1 MAMTRLELL
10 KDRLRRYLIA
20 EAAILRGEEYQLD
33 ARRLR
38 RPDLAKVRQAIS
50 DLQSEIDLLERRGGR
65 IKRVVFLEE

>member
-38 RPDLAKVRQAIS
+38 RPDLSKVRQAIS
-50 DLQSEIDLLERRGGR
+50 DLQAEIDMLERRGGR
-65 IKRVVFLEE
+65 VKQIVFMD

>member
-1 MAMTRLELL
+1 MTRLELL

-38 RPDLAKVRQAIS
+38 RPDLSKVRQAID
-50 DLQSEIDLLERRGGR
+50 DLQTEIDLLERRGGR
-65 IKRVVFLEE
+65 VKRIIFCDD

>member
-1 MAMTRLELL
+1 MTRLEML
-10 KDRLRRYLIA
+10 KDRLRWYLIA

-50 DLQSEIDLLERRGGR
+50 DLEAEIDLLERRGGR
-65 IKRVVFLEE
+65 VKQAVFID